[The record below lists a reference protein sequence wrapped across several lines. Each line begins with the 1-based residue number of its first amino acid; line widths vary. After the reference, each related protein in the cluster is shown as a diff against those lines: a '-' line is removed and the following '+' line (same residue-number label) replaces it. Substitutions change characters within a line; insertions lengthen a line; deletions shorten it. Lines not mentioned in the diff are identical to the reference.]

1 MTAPADNLSGQTSL
15 YELAWACQQGYA
27 AWQAAEDA
35 ATWQRLRDEH
45 KQLLEQLWQTLQPDL
60 ERGALRWRRSGMA
73 PDLRSLAMGMFVHII
88 GELPRLRLDPDRNVR
103 HLLLKV
109 AQHRTV
115 DEYRRSFSDGPQ
127 ARGDAGP
134 APAPGAPEA
143 QMWAEPSGPVD
154 LFALD
159 REQELVDPQTLDAE
173 SQIVA
178 RLDLR
183 RVVDLLWRYWP
194 ERLPQHDLQI
204 MRLRWRVE
212 PPVPFSEI
220 ARLLGDGWEEDTVRQ
235 RHHRILRDARRFLA
249 QSQGQDTTFG

>member
-1 MTAPADNLSGQTSL
+1 MTAPADNFSAQTSL
-15 YELAWACQQGYA
+15 YELARACQQGFA

-35 ATWQRLRDEH
+35 ASQQRLRDEH
-45 KQLLEQLWQTLQPDL
+45 RQLLELLWQALQPDL

-88 GELPRLRLDPDRNVR
+88 GELPRLRLDPNRNVR

-109 AQHRTV
+109 AQRRTV
-115 DEYRRSFSDGPQ
+115 DEYRRSFSDGWQ
-127 ARGDAGP
+127 SRAAEAGP
-134 APAPGAPEA
+134 VIAPGAPEA

-183 RVVDLLWRYWP
+183 RAIEQLWRYWP
-194 ERLPQHDLQI
+194 ERLSQHDLQI

-220 ARLLGDGWEEDTVRQ
+220 ARLLGGGWEEDTVRQ

-249 QSQGQDTTFG
+249 QTEGYEQ

>member
-1 MTAPADNLSGQTSL
+1 MTDPADNFSGQTSL
-15 YELAWACQQGYA
+15 YGLARACQQGHA
-27 AWQAAEDA
+27 AWHAAEDV
-35 ATWQRLRDEH
+35 ATRQLLRDEH
-45 KQLLEQLWQTLQPDL
+45 RGLLELLWQALQPDL

-103 HLLLKV
+103 HLLLMV
-109 AQHRTV
+109 AQRRTV
-115 DEYRRSFSDGPQ
+115 DEYRRSFSDGPHM
-127 ARGDAGP
+127 RGADDALP
-134 APAPGAPEA
+134 IASGAPEA

-183 RVVDLLWRYWP
+183 RLVEQLWRYWP
-194 ERLPQHDLQI
+194 ERLSLHDLQI

-220 ARLLGDGWEEDTVRQ
+220 ARQLGDGWEEDTVRQ

-249 QSQGQDTTFG
+249 QGKGFEV